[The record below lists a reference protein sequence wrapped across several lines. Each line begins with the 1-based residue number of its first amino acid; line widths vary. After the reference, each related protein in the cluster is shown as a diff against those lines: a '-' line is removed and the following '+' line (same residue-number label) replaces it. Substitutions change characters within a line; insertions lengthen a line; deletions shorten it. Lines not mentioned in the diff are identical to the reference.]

1 MKIRGFEKLSNIK
14 SELPLPKRGTKKSAG
29 YDIYVI
35 CPETFYFLTMGFDL
49 ETAWNMTK
57 ARTVRSATGVVLPT
71 GIKAYMQKDEVLQIF
86 IRSSVGIKRGIRLS
100 NGTGIIDSDY
110 YNNKDNEGHI
120 MIGLTA
126 KEITFEAPMERLC
139 QGIFTKY
146 LTADNDNAKSIREGG
161 IGSTNAKEKA

>member
-1 MKIRGFEKLSNIK
+1 MKNRGFEKLSTIK
-14 SELPLPKRGTKKSAG
+14 GEIPLPKRGTKNSAG
-29 YDIYVI
+29 YDINVI

-57 ARTVRSATGVVLPT
+57 AKTVRSATGVVLPT
-71 GIKAYMQKDEVLQIF
+71 GIKAYMKKDEVLQVY

-110 YNNKDNEGHI
+110 YNNKENEGHI
-120 MIGLTA
+120 MVGLTA
-126 KEITFEAPMERLC
+126 KEITFEQPIERLC

-146 LTADNDNAKSIREGG
+146 LVADNDTADKVRDGG
-161 IGSTNAKEKA
+161 IGSTDEA

>member
-1 MKIRGFEKLSNIK
+1 MKVRDIRYIDKIRG
-14 SELPLPKRGTKKSAG
+14 
-29 YDIYVI
+29 IY
-35 CPETFYFLTMGFDL
+35 
-49 ETAWNMTK
+49 AH
-57 ARTVRSATGVVLPT
+57 
-71 GIKAYMQKDEVLQIF
+71 

-146 LTADNDNAKSIREGG
+146 LTTDNDNAKSIREGG